1 MMTLDIQIKTFLI
14 SILFGTIFSFLIDL
28 IYKQKVFNI
37 ILSLIFVL
45 IFTFVYFLTLLKINN
60 AIIHPY
66 YVISFLIGFILHIIM
81 KKLLKQI
88 VLFKKKWYNLLGG

>member
-45 IFTFVYFLTLLKINN
+45 IFTFVYFLTLLKKGSIVKNI
-60 AIIHPY
+60 AI
-66 YVISFLIGFILHIIM
+66 
-81 KKLLKQI
+81 
-88 VLFKKKWYNLLGG
+88 